1 MEQKK
6 ILYMGIDLTDE
17 QAMVSLFGRGM
28 EEPETIMTGAS
39 KERYGIP
46 VAMYLA
52 DSGHIFYGEEAL
64 RRKENPQG
72 DFFDHLYQRALDETD
87 DQSFIRDWMK
97 QRVNRSFIRDCF
109 VSLSSGSFS

>member
-72 DFFDHLYQRALDETD
+72 DFFDHLYQRAL
-87 DQSFIRDWMK
+87 
-97 QRVNRSFIRDCF
+97 
-109 VSLSSGSFS
+109 G

>member
-64 RRKENPQG
+64 RRKITLRILLSPQC
-72 DFFDHLYQRALDETD
+72 
-87 DQSFIRDWMK
+87 FIIC
-97 QRVNRSFIRDCF
+97 SC
-109 VSLSSGSFS
+109 

>member
-39 KERYGIP
+39 
-46 VAMYLA
+46 
-52 DSGHIFYGEEAL
+52 
-64 RRKENPQG
+64 N
-72 DFFDHLYQRALDETD
+72 
-87 DQSFIRDWMK
+87 WMK

>member
-52 DSGHIFYGEEAL
+52 DSGHIFMGKKHCGERRIL
-64 RRKENPQG
+64 RVIFLIICISG
-72 DFFDHLYQRALDETD
+72 H
-87 DQSFIRDWMK
+87 WMK

>member
-72 DFFDHLYQRALDETD
+72 DFFDLCISGH
-87 DQSFIRDWMK
+87 WMK

>member
-52 DSGHIFYGEEAL
+52 DSGHI
-64 RRKENPQG
+64 
-72 DFFDHLYQRALDETD
+72 
-87 DQSFIRDWMK
+87 
-97 QRVNRSFIRDCF
+97 
-109 VSLSSGSFS
+109 

>member
-52 DSGHIFYGEEAL
+52 DSGHIFLWGRSIAAKGE
-64 RRKENPQG
+64 
-72 DFFDHLYQRALDETD
+72 
-87 DQSFIRDWMK
+87 
-97 QRVNRSFIRDCF
+97 
-109 VSLSSGSFS
+109 SSG

>member
-52 DSGHIFYGEEAL
+52 WGRSIAAKGE
-64 RRKENPQG
+64 
-72 DFFDHLYQRALDETD
+72 
-87 DQSFIRDWMK
+87 
-97 QRVNRSFIRDCF
+97 
-109 VSLSSGSFS
+109 SSG